1 MLTTLRTLFIGANAR
16 AEEQVRKVYSIEL
29 IEQKIREGTQGLKAA
44 KNTLVAI
51 RQRQRV
57 EERQVAL
64 LDSRVED
71 LTARAREAL
80 GAGQEALA
88 AEAAEAIARLE
99 NERDTRRATADRL
112 EARAI
117 RLQANVEAAHRRILD
132 LKQGAIAA
140 RAARQDGRV
149 MRGLNTTLAG
159 QDSLSEAEELI
170 ASVLGEDDPFEQAEL
185 MEEINAGLAG
195 RDVAE
200 HLAEAGFGKPLKTT
214 GASVLERLKSE
225 K

>member
-1 MLTTLRTLFIGANAR
+1 MFTTLKTLITGANAR

-29 IEQKIREGTQGLKAA
+29 IEQKIREGTQGLKGA

-51 RQRQRV
+51 RQHQRV
-57 EERQVAL
+57 EERQIAV
-64 LDSRVED
+64 LDSRIDD
-71 LTARAREAL
+71 LTERARAAL
-80 GAGQEALA
+80 KAGQEALA
-88 AEAAEAIARLE
+88 EEAAEAIARLE
-99 NERDTRRATADRL
+99 NERDMRRATADKL

-140 RAARQDGRV
+140 RAARQDARV

-170 ASVLGEDDPFEQAEL
+170 RSVLGEDDPFEQAEL
-185 MEEINAGLAG
+185 MEEINAGLEG
-195 RDVAE
+195 RDAAD
-200 HLAEAGFGKPLKTT
+200 HLADAGFGAPTKTT
-214 GASVLERLKSE
+214 KATILERLKSD

>member
-1 MLTTLRTLFIGANAR
+1 MLTTLKTLFIGANAR
-16 AEEQVRKVYSIEL
+16 AEENVRKVYSIEL
-29 IEQKIREGTQGLKAA
+29 IEQKIREGTQGLKVA
-44 KNTLVAI
+44 KNTLVSI

-57 EERQVAL
+57 EERQIEVLNTRIDDLMDRAL
-64 LDSRVED
+64 K
-71 LTARAREAL
+71 AL
-80 GAGQEALA
+80 MAEQEALA
-88 AEAAEAIARLE
+88 GEAAEAIARLE
-99 NERDTRRATADRL
+99 NERDTRRDTADKL

-140 RAARQDGRV
+140 RAARQDSRV

-170 ASVLGEDDPFEQAEL
+170 RSVLGEDDPFEQAEL
-185 MEEINAGLAG
+185 MEEINAGLDG

-200 HLAEAGFGKPLKTT
+200 RLSQAGFGKATKSSKD
-214 GASVLERLKSE
+214 AVLERLKA
-225 K
+225 KK

>member
-1 MLTTLRTLFIGANAR
+1 MFGTLKTLIIGSNAR
-16 AEEQVRKVYSIEL
+16 AEEHVRKVYSIEL
-29 IEQKIREGTQGLKAA
+29 IEQKIREGTQGLKRA

-57 EERQVAL
+57 EERQIATL
-64 LDSRVED
+64 TTRIDD
-71 LTARAREAL
+71 LVDRARKAL
-80 GAGQEALA
+80 DAGQDDLA
-88 AEAAEAIARLE
+88 GEAAEAIARLE
-99 NERDTRRATADRL
+99 NERDMRRATADKL
-112 EARAI
+112 ETRAI

-140 RAARQDGRV
+140 RAARQDAQV

-170 ASVLGEDDPFEQAEL
+170 RSVLGEDDPFEQAEL
-185 MEEINAGLAG
+185 MEEINAGLDG
-195 RDVAE
+195 RNVAD
-200 HLAEAGFGKPLKTT
+200 HLAQAGFGPATKASK
-214 GASVLERLKSE
+214 ASVLERLKSD